1 MRLCSVPAGL
11 ILNPQLGNWSRVD
24 PRRAKMF
31 KVLFA
36 HIPTLY
42 FARLLN
48 RPVSLT
54 SSESGNMLPFI
65 TSFKCDARLLVCSTW
80 LTIGSLRPLRPLTEA
95 LRPAC

>member
-42 FARLLN
+42 FARLLY

-65 TSFKCDARLLVCSTW
+65 TSFKLCKKVV
-80 LTIGSLRPLRPLTEA
+80 LTSVTPDYWCVVHG
-95 LRPAC
+95 